1 MCEDLVNRFTTT
13 DCDALPLSQCEAHR
27 IAGVADTFHP
37 CVWDEIN
44 HFYHQMGCK
53 RGYPVACHPPPPPPG
68 WPPPPPPP
76 PSPPPP
82 PLAPPPFIQSVLIT
96 VVAEGTVSDYDAMKV
111 AELTTNMAA
120 TLGVPAA
127 TISLTISSASVI
139 LKFTVAV
146 ASVADAEAVKSTATQ
161 QLGTATAASGAL
173 GVTVVE
179 DPVASASYEQSAGT
193 GTATTPET
201 VDAVSES
208 SDDSNSTTM
217 MTILGAVLGGLLLIT
232 ALGFVFI
239 VRREV
244 QGRPVFQPILKN
256 RSTGIDMTTAGRT
269 SEIKADSV

>member
-1 MCEDLVNRFTTT
+1 
-13 DCDALPLSQCEAHR
+13 
-27 IAGVADTFHP
+27 
-37 CVWDEIN
+37 
-44 HFYHQMGCK
+44 
-53 RGYPVACHPPPPPPG
+53 
-68 WPPPPPPP
+68 
-76 PSPPPP
+76 
-82 PLAPPPFIQSVLIT
+82 
-96 VVAEGTVSDYDAMKV
+96 
-111 AELTTNMAA
+111 MAA

-146 ASVADAEAVKSTATQ
+146 ASVADAEAVKGTATQ
-161 QLGTATAASGAL
+161 RLGTATAASTAL

-193 GTATTPET
+193 GTPTTPET

-217 MTILGAVLGGLLLIT
+217 MIILGAVLGSLLLIA
-232 ALGFVFI
+232 ALGIVFI

-244 QGRPVFQPILKN
+244 QGRPVFQPIIKN
-256 RSTGIDMTTAGRT
+256 RSTGIDMGSTTAART

>member
-1 MCEDLVNRFTTT
+1 
-13 DCDALPLSQCEAHR
+13 
-27 IAGVADTFHP
+27 
-37 CVWDEIN
+37 
-44 HFYHQMGCK
+44 
-53 RGYPVACHPPPPPPG
+53 
-68 WPPPPPPP
+68 
-76 PSPPPP
+76 
-82 PLAPPPFIQSVLIT
+82 
-96 VVAEGTVSDYDAMKV
+96 MKV

-256 RSTGIDMTTAGRT
+256 RSTGIDMGSTTAGRT